1 MSDELQPKLLN
12 VVALAGSLGK
22 LVDLMNKINNPATLA
37 LLEADV
43 KMAADDVQALMAA
56 VDKASAD
63 LEKTLSDLRSALG
76 V

>member
-1 MSDELQPKLLN
+1 MSDELQPKLFN

-22 LVDLMNKINNPATLA
+22 LVDLMNKINNTATLA